1 MQFSKKINFLSIG
14 RERKGLFL
22 HAVLKNSQIVF
33 IIPQVID
40 NEKPQKYTPSIK
52 IIWKNLFPHFSMAKN
67 RRTYNRK
74 FEKSSHLSKG
84 IFEGNYNQDF

>member
-1 MQFSKKINFLSIG
+1 MQFSKKYFSSQYGDNEKSCFYTRLWKIH
-14 RERKGLFL
+14 KLF
-22 HAVLKNSQIVF
+22 F
-33 IIPQVID
+33 TPQVID

-74 FEKSSHLSKG
+74 KEKSSHLSKG